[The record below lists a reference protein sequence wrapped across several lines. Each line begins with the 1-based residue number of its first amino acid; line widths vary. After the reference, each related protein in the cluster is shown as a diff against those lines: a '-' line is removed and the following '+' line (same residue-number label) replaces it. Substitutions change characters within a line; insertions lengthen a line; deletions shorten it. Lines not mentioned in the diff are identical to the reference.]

1 MHHPTAPSLHRK
13 LSAHPPNRLLGVT
26 HLRPEA
32 YLLIVDTL
40 QGLVYEGRPTGRL
53 TPQKMEF
60 ARSASEGDKVP
71 SGGSLLDA
79 VQQLQPS
86 ALIGAAAKQ
95 NAFTADTI
103 KALTKVGSSA
113 PFARTCLLQLL

>member
-1 MHHPTAPSLHRK
+1 MY
-13 LSAHPPNRLLGVT
+13 V
-26 HLRPEA
+26 
-32 YLLIVDTL
+32 
-40 QGLVYEGRPTGRL
+40 GRPTGRL

-103 KALTKVGSSA
+103 KALTKVASSV
-113 PFARTCLLQLL
+113 PFARTRLLQYDYHSGSSAQTFSTVKCCVTLSSSDHAASFASQGNIWTA

>member
-1 MHHPTAPSLHRK
+1 
-13 LSAHPPNRLLGVT
+13 VT
-26 HLRPEA
+26 HLCPGA
-32 YLLIVDTL
+32 HLLIVDSL
-40 QGLVYEGRPTGRL
+40 QGLVYQGRPTGRL

-60 ARSASEGDKVP
+60 ARSASESDKVP

-113 PFARTCLLQLL
+113 PSARTWLLQLL

>member
-1 MHHPTAPSLHRK
+1 MVSTHST
-13 LSAHPPNRLLGVT
+13 NRVPGVS
-26 HLRPEA
+26 HWCPEA
-32 YLLIVDTL
+32 CCLIVQSL

-103 KALTKVGSSA
+103 KALTKVSNSA
-113 PFARTCLLQLL
+113 PFARTWLLQLP